1 MKKNIEIERLKN
13 EISACQPKN
22 VGKWLRKFEKYY
34 SEL

>member
-1 MKKNIEIERLKN
+1 MKKNIEIERLKI
-13 EISACQPKN
+13 EISACSPKK